1 MPSGK
6 VHLRIE
12 MIVFVASVAFSVYLM
27 QARLVHVV
35 YVGVFLGSYLF
46 SSLFLSPD
54 LDLKRSDPF
63 RRWGIAR
70 VLWVPYARLFRHR
83 ALSHHIIFGP
93 LTRIAYLG
101 GIVSLV
107 LIAIMHL
114 TGWQVRFS
122 VPQWQ
127 VIVALL
133 CGLYLPNQIH
143 TLADAVWSTLRCH

>member
-6 VHLRIE
+6 VHLQIE
-12 MIVFVASVAFSVYLM
+12 TVVLVALIAVACYLA
-27 QARLVHVV
+27 QAGLVRGA
-35 YVGVFLGSYLF
+35 YAGIFLGAYLF

-54 LDLKRSDPF
+54 LDLRGSKPF
-63 RRWGIAR
+63 QRWGFAR
-70 VLWVPYARLFRHR
+70 VLWVPYARLFHHR
-83 ALSHHIIFGP
+83 SLSHHIILGP

-101 GIVSLV
+101 GIVSLA
-107 LIAIMHL
+107 LIGILHL

-143 TLADAVWSTLRCH
+143 TIADAVWSALRRR

>member
-12 MIVFVASVAFSVYLM
+12 MIILVALIAVGCYLS
-27 QARLVHVV
+27 QVRLVSGA
-35 YVGVFLGSYLF
+35 YAGVFLGAYLF

-63 RRWGIAR
+63 RRWGLAR
-70 VLWVPYARLFRHR
+70 VLWVPYARLFHHR
-83 ALSHHIIFGP
+83 ALSHHIILGP

-101 GIVSLV
+101 GIVSLA
-107 LIAIMHL
+107 LIAILHL

-122 VPQWQ
+122 VLQWP
-127 VIVALL
+127 VIAALL

-143 TLADAVWSTLRCH
+143 TIADAVWSALRRR

>member
-1 MPSGK
+1 MPSGR

-12 MIVFVASVAFSVYLM
+12 MSIFVACVASGVYLS
-27 QARLVHVV
+27 QAGLVRVM

-54 LDLKRSDPF
+54 LDLKGSDSF

-70 VLWVPYARLFRHR
+70 VIWVPYARLFRHR
-83 ALSHHIIFGP
+83 ALSHHIVFGP
-93 LTRIAYLG
+93 LTRISYLG

-107 LIAIMHL
+107 LIAILHF

-122 VPQWQ
+122 VPQWPM
-127 VIVALL
+127 IVALL

-143 TLADAVWSTLRCH
+143 AVADAVWSTLHWR